1 MCGFV
6 GYTYTRNHDHRVII
20 KNMADQIEHRGPDD
34 EAYHLC
40 NHLALGFRRLSIID
54 INHGK
59 QPIYNEDKSMV
70 LVFNGEIYNYK
81 EIRDELILKG
91 HHFTTES
98 DSEILI
104 HGYEEYGSRLLNK
117 LRGMYAFVIWDEK
130 EKKLFG
136 ARDIFGIKPFYYYK
150 KENDFIFGSE
160 IKGLLPH
167 PDLKKEFNE
176 ALLPAYL
183 SFEYIPSHETL
194 FKNVFKL
201 LPGHYFEYREGKLD
215 IHSYY
220 EMNYSIDSNQS
231 LETYIKSI
239 SNLFKKS
246 VKDHSISD
254 VEIGSFL
261 SSGIDSSFVLNEIA
275 KVDSTKSFSA
285 GYKEEKYS
293 ELKYST
299 EFANKIDVPNITRKI
314 SASEFFGA
322 IPKIQY
328 YMDEPLSNPSAV
340 PLYFISNK
348 ASEHVKVVL
357 SGEGADELFGGY
369 NQYSESLIYQRY
381 QKIPKSFRKGLA
393 NIADKLPTF
402 KGKRFLMRG
411 VLPISERYFRIDYV
425 FNFQE
430 RQKLLRDEGLN
441 IDCIDMVKSIFE
453 KCSHLDELS
462 QMQYFDLHTWLVNDI
477 LLKADRMSMANS
489 IELRVPFLDKTLL
502 ELALK
507 LPPEYRLNREHT
519 KLALRKAALAELPPK
534 TANKRKLGFPSP
546 LADWMRKD
554 RYYQQIKDKFQ
565 SGVASKFFRVTYLME
580 LIDSHKE
587 KKRENM
593 QKIWT
598 IYCFLVWYECY
609 FEDQNI

>member
-1 MCGFV
+1 
-6 GYTYTRNHDHRVII
+6 
-20 KNMADQIEHRGPDD
+20 MADQIEHRGPDD
-34 EAYHLC
+34 EGYHFC
-40 NHLALGFRRLSIID
+40 NHLTLGFRRLSIID

-81 EIRDELILKG
+81 EIREELVLKG
-91 HHFTTES
+91 HHFTTKS
-98 DSEILI
+98 DSEVLI
-104 HGYEEYGSRLLNK
+104 HGYEEYGSKLLNK

-130 EKKLFG
+130 KKKLFG

-150 KENDFIFGSE
+150 KENNFIFGSE

-167 PDLKKEFNE
+167 PDLKKEFNA

-201 LPGHYFEYREGKLD
+201 LPGHYFEYCDGTLD

-220 EMNYSIDSNQS
+220 KMNYNIDSNQS
-231 LETYIKSI
+231 LETYVNSI
-239 SNLFKKS
+239 GEMFKKS

-261 SSGIDSSFVLNEIA
+261 SSGIDSSFVLNEIS

-285 GYKEEKYS
+285 GYSEEKYS
-293 ELKYST
+293 ELNYST
-299 EFANKIDVPNITRKI
+299 EFANTIHVPNIIRKI
-314 SASEFFGA
+314 SASEFFNA

-328 YMDEPLSNPSAV
+328 FMDEPLSNPSAV
-340 PLYFISNK
+340 PLYFIAHK

-369 NQYSESLIYQRY
+369 NQYSESLIYGKY

-393 NIADKLPTF
+393 NISNRLPAF

-411 VLPISERYFRIDYV
+411 ALPISKRYFRIDYV

-430 RQKLLRDEGLN
+430 RQKLLKDKTLN
-441 IDCIDMVKSIFE
+441 MNCISMVENIFDQ
-453 KCSHLDELS
+453 CSHLDELS
-462 QMQYFDLHTWLVNDI
+462 QMQYFDIHTWLVNNI

-489 IELRVPFLDKTLL
+489 IELRVPFLDKILL

-507 LPPEYRLNREHT
+507 LPPEYRINKKYT
-519 KLALRKAALAELPPK
+519 KVALRKAALKELPAK
-534 TANKRKLGFPSP
+534 TANKKKLGFPSP
-546 LADWMRKD
+546 LAEWMRKNC
-554 RYYQQIKDKFQ
+554 YYQQIKNKFQ
-565 SGVASKFFRVTYLME
+565 SEVASKFFNTAYLME

-587 KKRENM
+587 RKQQNM
-593 QKIWT
+593 QKIWS
-598 IYCFLVWYECY
+598 IYCFLVWYEN
-609 FEDQNI
+609 FFGDQSI

>member
-6 GYTYTRNHDHRVII
+6 GYTFTRKYNDRSII

-34 EAYHLC
+34 EGYHFC
-40 NHLALGFRRLSIID
+40 DHLTLGFRRLSIID

-81 EIRDELILKG
+81 EIKNELILKG
-91 HHFTTES
+91 HNFTTES
-98 DSEILI
+98 DSEVLI
-104 HGYEEYGSRLLNK
+104 HGYEEYGSKLLNK

-130 EKKLFG
+130 ERKLFG
-136 ARDIFGIKPFYYYK
+136 ARDIFGIKPFYYYQ
-150 KENDFIFGSE
+150 KENNFIFGSE
-160 IKGLLPH
+160 IKGMLPH

-194 FKNVFKL
+194 FKNIFKL
-201 LPGHYFEYREGKLD
+201 LPGHYFEYRDGELD

-220 EMNYSIDSNQS
+220 KMNYSIDSNQS
-231 LETYIKSI
+231 LETHIKSI
-239 SNLFKKS
+239 GDVFKKS
-246 VKDHSISD
+246 VKDHSIGD

-275 KVDSTKSFSA
+275 KVDRTKSFSA
-285 GYKEEKYS
+285 GYNEKQYS

-299 EFANKIDVPNITRKI
+299 EFANIIDVPNIIKRI
-314 SASEFFGA
+314 SASEYFSA

-340 PLYFISNK
+340 PLYFIANI

-369 NQYSESLIYQRY
+369 NQYSESLIYQKY
-381 QKIPKSFRKGLA
+381 QKIPKPFRKGLA
-393 NIADKLPTF
+393 KIADTLPEF
-402 KGKRFLMRG
+402 KGKRFLRRG
-411 VLPISERYFRIDYV
+411 ALSINERYFRIDYI

-430 RQKLLRDEGLN
+430 RQKLLKDERLN
-441 IDCIDMVKSIFE
+441 IDCIGMVKDIFD

-462 QMQYFDLHTWLVNDI
+462 QMQYFDLNTWLANDI

-489 IELRVPFLDKTLL
+489 IELRVPFLDKALL
-502 ELALK
+502 ELALT
-507 LPPEYRLNREHT
+507 LPPEYRVNREHT
-519 KLALRKAALAELPPK
+519 KVALRKAALRELPSK
-534 TANKRKLGFPSP
+534 TANKKKLGFPSP
-546 LADWMRKD
+546 LAEWMRKE
-554 RYYQQIKDKFQ
+554 RYYQQIKGKFE
-565 SGVASKFFRVTYLME
+565 SIAASKFFNTTYLIE

-587 KKRENM
+587 RKQENM
-593 QKIWT
+593 QKIWS
-598 IYCFLVWYECY
+598 IYCFLVWFESY
-609 FEDQNI
+609 FGD